1 MIKITRRQARAW
13 LAPMRAALRAMRAG
27 EVDAVRG
34 YPVTRM
40 NLRDDYVRIDFCI
53 AGFRGLI
60 ERLEIAV
67 DLTPLATIEKRLAAG
82 VLFTVASIDHALASL
97 RQVEA
102 AGQVKKNTILA
113 HIRSMRRANA
123 ESLVKTTGYTVQ
135 SIRYHTGVLIEE
147 GAIQRVN
154 RSDNLVFWEIS

>member
-40 NLRDDYVRIDFCI
+40 NQRDDYVRIDFCI

-67 DLTPLATIEKRLAAG
+67 DLTALATIEKRLAAG
-82 VLFTVASIDHALASL
+82 VLFTVASIDHALARL
-97 RQVEA
+97 RQVEDALISFSPA
-102 AGQVKKNTILA
+102 AVKTAVLTEQVSIEL
-113 HIRSMRRANA
+113 
-123 ESLVKTTGYTVQ
+123 ESLGIK
-135 SIRYHTGVLIEE
+135 E
-147 GAIQRVN
+147 AA
-154 RSDNLVFWEIS
+154 

>member
-40 NLRDDYVRIDFCI
+40 NQRDDYVRIDFCI

-67 DLTPLATIEKRLAAG
+67 DLTALATIEKRLAAG

-97 RQVEA
+97 RQVEDALITFSPA
-102 AGQVKKNTILA
+102 AVKTVVLTEQVSIEL
-113 HIRSMRRANA
+113 
-123 ESLVKTTGYTVQ
+123 ESLGIK
-135 SIRYHTGVLIEE
+135 E
-147 GAIQRVN
+147 AA
-154 RSDNLVFWEIS
+154 